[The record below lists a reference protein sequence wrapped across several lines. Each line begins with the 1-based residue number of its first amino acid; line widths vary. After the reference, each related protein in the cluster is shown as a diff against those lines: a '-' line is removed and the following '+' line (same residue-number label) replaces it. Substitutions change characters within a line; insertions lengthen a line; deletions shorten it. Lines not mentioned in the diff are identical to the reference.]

1 MYSFIMVKKGKPKI
15 IGNLSIRYIFLWIT
29 MNEAK
34 YQYQQY
40 YTVASK
46 LWCISAYHH
55 KSLVLLSASTEYLR
69 VRYVVKSLFFLVNVG
84 HFSLCV
90 YTGFPWFQLF
100 LDAMQRRIFMPF
112 LPRLMP
118 MPTTSLL
125 CFLIPFSPLKFLDIF
140 NSCNFLIYLL
150 HISVLLS
157 ILTSLYPSI
166 HPFLPHNRENV
177 YNESNETS
185 SSCCS
190 KNCR

>member
-1 MYSFIMVKKGKPKI
+1 MVHQCVSSQISCLAVGFDGIFAGKICCQVFI
-15 IGNLSIRYIFLWIT
+15 LSRECWAFFT
-29 MNEAK
+29 
-34 YQYQQY
+34 
-40 YTVASK
+40 
-46 LWCISAYHH
+46 
-55 KSLVLLSASTEYLR
+55 LR
-69 VRYVVKSLFFLVNVG
+69 VYRISMIPVVSGCNATQNL
-84 HFSLCV
+84 HAFSSPS
-90 YTGFPWFQLF
+90 Y
-100 LDAMQRRIFMPF
+100 ANANN
-112 LPRLMP
+112 
-118 MPTTSLL
+118 
-125 CFLIPFSPLKFLDIF
+125 FSPLKFLDIF